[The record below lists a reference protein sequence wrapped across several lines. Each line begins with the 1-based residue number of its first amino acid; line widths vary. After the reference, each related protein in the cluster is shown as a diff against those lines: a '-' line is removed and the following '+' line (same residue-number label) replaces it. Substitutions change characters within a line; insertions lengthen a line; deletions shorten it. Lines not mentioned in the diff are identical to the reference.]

1 MSTRAARKSKG
12 IYGQWTEEAMMQ
24 AIAAIKNG
32 TMSKKKASKNFK
44 IPKPTLLRHLNN
56 TNKVAKS
63 GKKHSGRQTDLPE
76 ELENQLAKYIIDM
89 EARFYGLTEKS
100 LKELAFKLA
109 KANNIATRFNQEK
122 EMAGKEWLSGF
133 LKRYPEISL
142 RLPEATSLTRATGFN
157 RIQVNRFFELLE
169 KTIEENN
176 ITANNIYNV
185 DESGLTVV
193 QKMPKILAKKG
204 KRQVGSIKSQERGSN
219 ITIICCMNALGNFV
233 PPGMIFPRVRMK
245 AELQDGAPPG
255 SVFYCQV
262 SKGLRYF
269 SVYLICYFKH

>member
-1 MSTRAARKSKG
+1 MVVWVFKKVSRNFLAITRS
-12 IYGQWTEEAMMQ
+12 
-24 AIAAIKNG
+24 
-32 TMSKKKASKNFK
+32 
-44 IPKPTLLRHLNN
+44 HLFD
-56 TNKVAKS
+56 T
-63 GKKHSGRQTDLPE
+63 
-76 ELENQLAKYIIDM
+76 
-89 EARFYGLTEKS
+89 
-100 LKELAFKLA
+100 
-109 KANNIATRFNQEK
+109 
-122 EMAGKEWLSGF
+122 
-133 LKRYPEISL
+133 
-142 RLPEATSLTRATGFN
+142 ATGFN
-157 RIQVNRFFELLE
+157 RIHVNRFFELLE

-193 QKMPKILAKKG
+193 KKMPKILAKKG
-204 KRQVGSIKSQERGSN
+204 KRQVGSIKSQERCSN

-269 SVYLICYFKH
+269 SVYL